1 MVILRSVNDLSREIK
16 LAIDFF
22 FFLINTASTMLQ
34 KRIRL
39 SVTSFHTNMLIHA

>member
-16 LAIDFF
+16 LAIDF